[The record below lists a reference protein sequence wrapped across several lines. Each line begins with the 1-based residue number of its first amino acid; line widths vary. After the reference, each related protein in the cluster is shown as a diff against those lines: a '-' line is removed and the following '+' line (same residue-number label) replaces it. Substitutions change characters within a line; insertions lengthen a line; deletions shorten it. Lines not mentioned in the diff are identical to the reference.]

1 MLLFMKTTHP
11 VIIVGGSILSQV
23 NKMKHVS
30 QSWTLTGNLTPAP
43 LEGLIWW
50 TKAADSNWFRLLC
63 LEACIIGSF
72 VNSPCIS

>member
-43 LEGLIWW
+43 LEGLI
-50 TKAADSNWFRLLC
+50 
-63 LEACIIGSF
+63 
-72 VNSPCIS
+72 